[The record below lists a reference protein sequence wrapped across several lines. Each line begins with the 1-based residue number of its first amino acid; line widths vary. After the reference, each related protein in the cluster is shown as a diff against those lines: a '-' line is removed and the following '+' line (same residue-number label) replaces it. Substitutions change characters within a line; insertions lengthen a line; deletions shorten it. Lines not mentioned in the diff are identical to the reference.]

1 MTMDQ
6 IEGNEP
12 LHENFGTDLGEEID
26 EGGDPPRVW
35 DATLEK
41 PGCAF
46 SRSIGDAVA
55 KEVGVTAEPEIL
67 EWQITPKDKFA
78 VVASDGVFEF
88 ITSQNVVDMIA
99 KHTNKLE
106 AAKQVVA
113 EAYRLWL
120 TYDDR
125 TDDISIIIICFED
138 MKERVK
144 AAGGAGGDRPPLG
157 RAMSLSRG
165 MAVDPMQQNNRP
177 VRKVMS
183 KNKRKDI
190 AEDWNKE
197 EANVFDFSNLE
208 CNKVSIVVDF
218 SCLIKLIFFFSLVG
232 RRNCSHFSNAFLQ
245 FHVSESFSFTER
257 SHLCSNEFE
266 RSEERRS
273 NYPGG

>member
-1 MTMDQ
+1 
-6 IEGNEP
+6 
-12 LHENFGTDLGEEID
+12 
-26 EGGDPPRVW
+26 VW

-67 EWQITPKDKFA
+67 EWTISEKDKFA

-99 KHTNKLE
+99 KYPSKLE

-125 TDDISIIIICFED
+125 TDDISIIIITFD
-138 MKERVK
+138 DIKMKSPTKRGP
-144 AAGGAGGDRPPLG
+144 AGLQRLN
-157 RAMSLSRG
+157 SLNRG
-165 MAVDPMQQNNRP
+165 MSMIDVKENNRP

-190 AEDWNKE
+190 ADDWNKE
-197 EANVFDFSNLE
+197 ESTVFDFSNIE
-208 CNKVSIVVDF
+208 NNKV
-218 SCLIKLIFFFSLVG
+218 KLSFFFAV
-232 RRNCSHFSNAFLQ
+232 
-245 FHVSESFSFTER
+245 
-257 SHLCSNEFE
+257 
-266 RSEERRS
+266 
-273 NYPGG
+273 

>member
-12 LHENFGTDLGEEID
+12 IHENFGTDLGEEID

-67 EWQITPKDKFA
+67 EWQITPKDRFA

-99 KHTNKLE
+99 KYPNKVE

-125 TDDISIIIICFED
+125 TDDISIIIITFDGITQKNPNKSAPHPE
-138 MKERVK
+138 
-144 AAGGAGGDRPPLG
+144 LG
-157 RAMSLSRG
+157 RMLSLSRG
-165 MAVDPMQQNNRP
+165 MSNMDFKENNRP

-197 EANVFDFSNLE
+197 ESTVFDFSNIE
-208 CNKVSIVVDF
+208 NNKVCES
-218 SCLIKLIFFFSLVG
+218 LFF
-232 RRNCSHFSNAFLQ
+232 
-245 FHVSESFSFTER
+245 
-257 SHLCSNEFE
+257 
-266 RSEERRS
+266 
-273 NYPGG
+273 